1 MTGQLVANAEVVV
14 SEKWSTKIY
23 RRCDKQCHKCR
34 QCREFEALIE
44 QIDVENK
51 SDLDRQREAEK
62 FTRAREQ

>member
-1 MTGQLVANAEVVV
+1 MTGQLVANAEAVV

-23 RRCDKQCHKCR
+23 KRCDKQCHKCR
-34 QCREFEALIE
+34 QCREFEALID